1 MSLAFKRGSVNY
13 VPFTPL
19 VVAECGL
26 RLPQRSSVRDP
37 PKSPL
42 FSVRPVWHW
51 LHISFISDA
60 CHRRSESALL
70 TDTTVVELN
79 AEVFGD
85 VLDLDDEFGSLL
97 TFFNPARNVPVKV
110 EVDIE

>member
-26 RLPQRSSVRDP
+26 RLPQRSSVRD
-37 PKSPL
+37 L
-42 FSVRPVWHW
+42 FRFRSCSVRPVWHW
-51 LHISFISDA
+51 LRILFISDA
-60 CHRRSESALL
+60 CHRRFESALL
-70 TDTTVVELN
+70 THTTVIELN

>member
-1 MSLAFKRGSVNY
+1 MSLAFKRGSVNCA
-13 VPFTPL
+13 PFTPF

-26 RLPQRSSVRDP
+26 QLQWRSSVRGP
-37 PKSPL
+37 SKSPS

-51 LHISFISDA
+51 LRIFFISDA
-60 CHRRSESALL
+60 CRRRSESALL
-70 TDTTVVELN
+70 THTTVVELN

-85 VLDLDDEFGSLL
+85 VLDLDDEFCSLL
-97 TFFNPARNVPVKV
+97 AFFNPARNIPVEV